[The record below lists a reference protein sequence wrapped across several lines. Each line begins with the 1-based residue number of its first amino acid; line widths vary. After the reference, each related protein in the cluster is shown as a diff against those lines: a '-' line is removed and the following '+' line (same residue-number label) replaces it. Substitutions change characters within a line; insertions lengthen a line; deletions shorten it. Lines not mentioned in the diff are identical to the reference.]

1 MQIEAGGQGWG
12 WGPEPEMGTDKCK
25 CATQLVDGLYLTML
39 KYFEVMFNR
48 ASCTLLQRYVKFS
61 RLLYN
66 DVPTCYLARIF
77 IPSFH
82 LICKV
87 EQSKICI
94 RRQLVLKCETLIL
107 IPLYKNEK
115 LNRIQNEFQPA

>member
-12 WGPEPEMGTDKCK
+12 WGPEPETGADKYK

-48 ASCTLLQRYVKFS
+48 ASCTLLQRYAKFS

-66 DVPTCYLARIF
+66 NVLTCYLARIF
-77 IPSFH
+77 VPSFAKWS
-82 LICKV
+82 KV
-87 EQSKICI
+87 KFVVEGSQC
-94 RRQLVLKCETLIL
+94 
-107 IPLYKNEK
+107 
-115 LNRIQNEFQPA
+115 

>member
-12 WGPEPEMGTDKCK
+12 WGPEPETGADKYK
-25 CATQLVDGLYLTML
+25 CATQLADGLYLTML

-48 ASCTLLQRYVKFS
+48 ASRALLQRYAKFS
-61 RLLYN
+61 RPLYN
-66 DVPTCYLARIF
+66 DVLTSYLAHIF
-77 IPSFH
+77 IPSLH

-87 EQSKICI
+87 EQSKICS

-107 IPLYKNEK
+107 IPVYKNA
-115 LNRIQNEFQPA
+115 RIQNKFQAA